1 METAPAKGG
10 QNLFGMYW
18 NKRLQFTFIY
28 FFFLFNSCNDVIEFV
43 LFGGTEGLWAT
54 VGGNLFPV
62 GTAVGE
68 EKDV

>member
-1 METAPAKGG
+1 MNTVKLGVG
-10 QNLFGMYW
+10 RLFWIYQTQNVAIDIYLF
-18 NKRLQFTFIY
+18 I
-28 FFFLFNSCNDVIEFV
+28 FLFNSCNDVIELV

-68 EKDV
+68 EKDM

>member
-1 METAPAKGG
+1 VLKVCSEYIDTR
-10 QNLFGMYW
+10 
-18 NKRLQFTFIY
+18 RLQLIFIY
-28 FFFLFNSCNDVIEFV
+28 LFIFLFNSCNDVIELV

-62 GTAVGE
+62 GTAVDE

>member
-1 METAPAKGG
+1 MYTETKKVTLCS
-10 QNLFGMYW
+10 LFC
-18 NKRLQFTFIY
+18 LFIY
-28 FFFLFNSCNDVIEFV
+28 LFNSGNEVIQLA
-43 LFGGTEGLWAT
+43 LFGGTEGAWVI

>member
-1 METAPAKGG
+1 MLNPKCC
-10 QNLFGMYW
+10 NLY
-18 NKRLQFTFIY
+18 LFI
-28 FFFLFNSCNDVIEFV
+28 FLFNSCNDVIELV

-68 EKDV
+68 EKDM